1 MTDRNKYEQCFLC
14 EEGRMVPSSDLKH
27 KFRYGS
33 REYVVDDLSHATCD
47 RCGTSGFLN
56 GQLTENKNRIKEF
69 QNALIKI
76 MGPSDILSLR
86 AKYSL
91 SQAQAAKIFGGGAN
105 AFSKWERGE
114 VIPAEST
121 AKLLRLAFESVEAM
135 EWLAKNAGVELH
147 HDNELNLSNG
157 DKLKGWLWTKLGSV
171 EEQSDAPRFV
181 HIAEISQDCVIN
193 DGYCVDE
200 NQYATA

>member
-47 RCGTSGFLN
+47 RCGTSGLLN

-86 AKYSL
+86 AKSVSYTHL
-91 SQAQAAKIFGGGAN
+91 RAH
-105 AFSKWERGE
+105 ETRHDL
-114 VIPAEST
+114 VCR
-121 AKLLRLAFESVEAM
+121 LLLE
-135 EWLAKNAGVELH
+135 K
-147 HDNELNLSNG
+147 
-157 DKLKGWLWTKLGSV
+157 KT
-171 EEQSDAPRFV
+171 
-181 HIAEISQDCVIN
+181 
-193 DGYCVDE
+193 
-200 NQYATA
+200 